1 MNHVINVRKIKS
13 FKKTDVT
20 KALELVNVSTKP
32 QFYGDTFFNP
42 EDDKQLPIV
51 LMRGDDGSL
60 FQLIDI
66 KDINTSKLY
75 SQEYREG
82 GENPEKPNL
91 RTDILSVGYTL
102 EFDPPKLRLHKNGV
116 LSIIS
121 GHTRLAILKEQGVKN
136 IICVVYTGM
145 DGFSDIEIERA
156 FLLKFGGDNATHKP
170 AGRLTK
176 GDVVHMIESAVKK
189 KTIPLVKEEICY
201 FVNSITYTT
210 GWHSKTKENLAAEV
224 FNKYSNRIDDT
235 GKDIVVKSF
244 TSKPALESFKVHYPD
259 TNNIKYIWFSTGSIK
274 KIPYAIGEMI
284 DKFPKAKEFRIVL
297 HTDHLEGWN
306 PEEAYIDRLDI
317 SIKEW
322 KQHTS
327 KLNVLYGKEMPSK
340 VKFGYFVPAV
350 SSLTP
355 NLNEMVIIG
364 VNDGFRKNYTL
375 TKTKKSLNKTLGISS
390 FIDASENEKEEV
402 AA

>member
-306 PEEAYIDRLDI
+306 PEEAYIDRLDV

-327 KLNVLYGKEMPSK
+327 KLNILYGKEMPSK

-375 TKTKKSLNKTLGISS
+375 TKTKKSLNKTLGVSS
-390 FIDASENEKEEV
+390 FIEEYEDEGATV
-402 AA
+402 

>member
-13 FKKTDVT
+13 FRKTDVT

-42 EDDKQLPIV
+42 EDNKQLPIV

-136 IICVVYTGM
+136 IICVVYNGM

-156 FLLKFGGDNATHKP
+156 FLLNQ
-170 AGRLTK
+170 
-176 GDVVHMIESAVKK
+176 V
-189 KTIPLVKEEICY
+189 Y
-201 FVNSITYTT
+201 
-210 GWHSKTKENLAAEV
+210 
-224 FNKYSNRIDDT
+224 
-235 GKDIVVKSF
+235 
-244 TSKPALESFKVHYPD
+244 
-259 TNNIKYIWFSTGSIK
+259 
-274 KIPYAIGEMI
+274 
-284 DKFPKAKEFRIVL
+284 
-297 HTDHLEGWN
+297 
-306 PEEAYIDRLDI
+306 
-317 SIKEW
+317 
-322 KQHTS
+322 
-327 KLNVLYGKEMPSK
+327 
-340 VKFGYFVPAV
+340 
-350 SSLTP
+350 
-355 NLNEMVIIG
+355 
-364 VNDGFRKNYTL
+364 
-375 TKTKKSLNKTLGISS
+375 
-390 FIDASENEKEEV
+390 
-402 AA
+402 

>member
-82 GENPEKPNL
+82 GENPEKSNL

-259 TNNIKYIWFSTGSIK
+259 TNDIKYIWFSTGSIK

-306 PEEAYIDRLDI
+306 PEEAYIDRLDV

-327 KLNVLYGKEMPSK
+327 KLNILYGKEMPSK

-375 TKTKKSLNKTLGISS
+375 TKTKKSLNKTLGVSS
-390 FIDASENEKEEV
+390 FIEEYEDEGATV
-402 AA
+402 

>member
-13 FKKTDVT
+13 FRKTDVT

-42 EDDKQLPIV
+42 EDNKQLPIV

-170 AGRLTK
+170 AGRLSK

-210 GWHSKTKENLAAEV
+210 GWHSKTKDNLAAEV
-224 FNKYSNRIDDT
+224 FNKYSNRIDDN

-244 TSKPALESFKVHYPD
+244 TSKPALDSFRVHYPD
-259 TNNIKYIWFSTGSIK
+259 TNDIKYLWFATGSIK

-284 DKFPKAKEFRIVL
+284 DKFPKAKEFRIVF
-297 HTDHLEGWN
+297 HTDHLEGWD
-306 PEEAYIDRLDI
+306 PEEAYILRMHI
-317 SIKEW
+317 ATNEW
-322 KQHTS
+322 NQHTS
-327 KLNVLYGKEMPSK
+327 KLDTLYGKKMPSK

-355 NLNEMVIIG
+355 NMNEMVIVG
-364 VNDGFRKNYTL
+364 VNDGFRKNFTL
-375 TKTKKSLNKTLGISS
+375 TKTKKSLNKTLGVSS
-390 FIDASENEKEEV
+390 FIKDDYDDEGAI
-402 AA
+402 A

>member
-1 MNHVINVRKIKS
+1 MNHVINVRRIKS
-13 FKKTDVT
+13 FKKTDVK

-51 LMRGDDGSL
+51 LMRGADGSL

-91 RTDILSVGYTL
+91 RTDIISVGYTL
-102 EFDPPKLRLHKNGV
+102 EFDPPKLRLHKNGI

-121 GHTRLAILKEQGVKN
+121 GHTRLAILKELGVKN

-224 FNKYSNRIDDT
+224 FNKYTNRIDDT

-259 TNNIKYIWFSTGSIK
+259 TNDIKYLWFSTGSIK
-274 KIPYAIGEMI
+274 KIPYAVGEMI

-306 PEEAYIDRLDI
+306 PEEAYIDRLNV

-355 NLNEMVIIG
+355 NMNKMVIIG
-364 VNDGFRKNYTL
+364 VNDGFRKNYSS
-375 TKTKKSLNKTLGISS
+375 TKTKKSLNKTLGVSS
-390 FIDASENEKEEV
+390 FIEEYENEGAV
-402 AA
+402 V

>member
-1 MNHVINVRKIKS
+1 MNHVINVRRIKS
-13 FKKTDVT
+13 FKKTDVK
-20 KALELVNVSTKP
+20 KALELVNVFTKP

-51 LMRGDDGSL
+51 LMRGADGSL

-91 RTDILSVGYTL
+91 RTDIISVGYTL
-102 EFDPPKLRLHKNGV
+102 EFDPPKLRLHKNGI

-121 GHTRLAILKEQGVKN
+121 GHTRLAILKELGVKN

-224 FNKYSNRIDDT
+224 FNKYTNRIDDT

-259 TNNIKYIWFSTGSIK
+259 TNDIKYLWFSTGSIK
-274 KIPYAIGEMI
+274 KIPYAVGEMI

-306 PEEAYIDRLDI
+306 PEEAYIDRLNV

-355 NLNEMVIIG
+355 NMNKMVIIG
-364 VNDGFRKNYTL
+364 VNDGFRKNYSS
-375 TKTKKSLNKTLGISS
+375 TKTKKSLNKTLGVSS
-390 FIDASENEKEEV
+390 FIEEYENEGAV
-402 AA
+402 V